1 VTERILFI
9 CGSSDDHGCAIGG
22 LCLPQPVR
30 QAGLPAG
37 RQGEDCAGVDKAG
50 INLGLWR
57 QSI

>member
-1 VTERILFI
+1 MT
-9 CGSSDDHGCAIGG
+9 DGCAIGG
-22 LCLPQPVR
+22 LC
-30 QAGLPAG
+30 LPAG